1 MNDKNGMKVDEIRVP
16 YYKGIVGAC
25 MKKGKIINVKEASSD
40 KRFYGKYDRVT
51 GYTTKSIL
59 AVPVLNQY
67 GKTIGVLEAI
77 NKNTKE
83 GTFTS

>member
-1 MNDKNGMKVDEIRVP
+1 M
-16 YYKGIVGAC
+16 
-25 MKKGKIINVKEASSD
+25 KEASSD

-83 GTFTS
+83 GHFTSQDQQLLVSISSTLVLLYRHYKENTRSMMI